1 MVVLD
6 NYVEIVI
13 DDDNDGNPDIGILPQ
28 ARTTFHKTPPFT
40 PLPLLVENVLFE
52 NGKVFSPSLGE
63 KVYFEL
69 ETNRGSEFDVKIF
82 DLSGEFID
90 FSDDE
95 IQTLSWSWD
104 GKNQR
109 GEIVPFGVYILYFI
123 ASSGEISQKET
134 VVVVN

>member
-1 MVVLD
+1 MIVLD
-6 NYVEIVI
+6 NYVEILI
-13 DDDNDGNPDIGILPQ
+13 DADNDGNPDLGILPQ
-28 ARTTFHKTPPFT
+28 ARSTFYKTPPFS

-52 NGKVFSPSLGE
+52 NGKVFSPSSAE

-82 DLSGEFID
+82 DLNGEFID

-95 IQTLSWSWD
+95 LQTLSWSWD
-104 GKNQR
+104 GRNQR

-123 ASSGEISQKET
+123 ASSGEISKKET